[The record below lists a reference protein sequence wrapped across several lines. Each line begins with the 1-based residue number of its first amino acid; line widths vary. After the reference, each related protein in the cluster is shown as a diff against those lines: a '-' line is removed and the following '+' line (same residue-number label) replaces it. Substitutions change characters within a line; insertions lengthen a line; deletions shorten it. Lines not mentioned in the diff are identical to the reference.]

1 MQRSLGLRTALLLG
15 LDASGE
21 TLSIQE
27 LASAEEGILPGPFS
41 VKDGIFGACLAQN
54 AQLSLA
60 GPKAALH
67 VPYYALPL
75 SIGSVCATPLVDHG
89 QARGLLVVDRE
100 SREPFTPRE
109 EEALRRASHFV
120 LRAIENERVFI
131 QLERAKVE
139 QGKLYRAANALAAA
153 TTEAQV
159 IEAGVNGARE
169 FASFDFAV
177 VTLFDKASSEHEI
190 CAVSCE
196 GGSDLVG
203 QRFRHNTGL
212 VSMVVANRHA
222 LPYRGDYDAQRQIVF
237 SRRLAPPPMPSLLVL
252 PLLVHENVLGTLVLG
267 SKRRSAFG
275 DSVRP
280 TLEVLASHVAVSL
293 ANARMLTRLEELAT
307 LDGLTNLLNKR
318 ALIEV
323 ANQKLKSAERFK
335 KPLCA
340 LVCDIDHFKKVN
352 DTYGHDIGDLV
363 IKGFGDALRRIKRD
377 TDSVGRFGGEEF
389 VVICEETDAQGGAQL
404 AERIR
409 TELEATTFHT
419 DLGPLHVTCS
429 IGVAPY
435 PTAGRTWEALF
446 KATDEALYAS
456 KRNGRNKVTVWSSRL
471 EGCAA

>member
-1 MQRSLGLRTALLLG
+1 
-15 LDASGE
+15 
-21 TLSIQE
+21 
-27 LASAEEGILPGPFS
+27 
-41 VKDGIFGACLAQN
+41 
-54 AQLSLA
+54 
-60 GPKAALH
+60 
-67 VPYYALPL
+67 
-75 SIGSVCATPLVDHG
+75 
-89 QARGLLVVDRE
+89 
-100 SREPFTPRE
+100 
-109 EEALRRASHFV
+109 
-120 LRAIENERVFI
+120 
-131 QLERAKVE
+131 
-139 QGKLYRAANALAAA
+139 
-153 TTEAQV
+153 
-159 IEAGVNGARE
+159 
-169 FASFDFAV
+169 
-177 VTLFDKASSEHEI
+177 
-190 CAVSCE
+190 
-196 GGSDLVG
+196 VG

-267 SKRRSAFG
+267 SKRRGAFG

-318 ALIEV
+318 ALTEV
-323 ANQKLKSAERFK
+323 AHQKLRSAERFK
-335 KPLCA
+335 KPLCM

-377 TDSVGRFGGEEF
+377 TDAVGRFGGEEF
-389 VVICEETDAQGGAQL
+389 VVVCEETDAQGGAQL
-404 AERIR
+404 GERIR
-409 TELEATTFHT
+409 AELEATTFHT

-429 IGVAPY
+429 VGVAPY
-435 PTAGRTWEALF
+435 PAAGRTWEALF

-456 KRNGRNKVTVWSSRL
+456 KRGGRNKVTVWNPRL

>member
-1 MQRSLGLRTALLLG
+1 VPTDT
-15 LDASGE
+15 DAYK
-21 TLSIQE
+21 Q
-27 LASAEEGILPGPFS
+27 
-41 VKDGIFGACLAQN
+41 
-54 AQLSLA
+54 
-60 GPKAALH
+60 
-67 VPYYALPL
+67 
-75 SIGSVCATPLVDHG
+75 
-89 QARGLLVVDRE
+89 
-100 SREPFTPRE
+100 
-109 EEALRRASHFV
+109 
-120 LRAIENERVFI
+120 
-131 QLERAKVE
+131 
-139 QGKLYRAANALAAA
+139 
-153 TTEAQV
+153 
-159 IEAGVNGARE
+159 
-169 FASFDFAV
+169 
-177 VTLFDKASSEHEI
+177 
-190 CAVSCE
+190 
-196 GGSDLVG
+196 
-203 QRFRHNTGL
+203 
-212 VSMVVANRHA
+212 
-222 LPYRGDYDAQRQIVF
+222 
-237 SRRLAPPPMPSLLVL
+237 
-252 PLLVHENVLGTLVLG
+252 
-267 SKRRSAFG
+267 
-275 DSVRP
+275 
-280 TLEVLASHVAVSL
+280 
-293 ANARMLTRLEELAT
+293 T

-335 KPLCA
+335 KPLCV